1 MKPFAHFSEATIEP
15 RRAYRD
21 PGMGTDVFRNKPA
34 VTAENRV
41 RMKLN
46 ILSDLH
52 LSLGALEIPQ
62 IDADLVILA
71 ETSPARRRLFAWALG
86 FAKLVALCSRKSR
99 ASRGQHLR
107 APWMN

>member
-34 VTAENRV
+34 VTAENLV

-46 ILSDLH
+46 ILSDLYP
-52 LSLGALEIPQ
+52 SLGALEIPQ
-62 IDADLVILA
+62 NDADVVILDTDIPTA
-71 ETSPARRRLFAWALG
+71 
-86 FAKLVALCSRKSR
+86 
-99 ASRGQHLR
+99 ASTIS
-107 APWMN
+107 